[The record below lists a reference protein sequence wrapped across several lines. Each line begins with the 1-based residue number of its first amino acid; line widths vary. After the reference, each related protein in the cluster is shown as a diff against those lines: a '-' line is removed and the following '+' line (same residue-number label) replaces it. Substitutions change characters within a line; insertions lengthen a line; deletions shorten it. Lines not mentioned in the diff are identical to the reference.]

1 MDEGEEKV
9 VLSAMW
15 SAGCGSHGG
24 CGAEVYVKD
33 GKVTRVEGDK
43 NHPFNQGRLCPK
55 GLAIPQYMYHPDR
68 VRYPLKR
75 VGKRGEGKWARISWN
90 EAYDTIEKK
99 LKDIRAKYGAE
110 SVIFCQGTGRDIG
123 GPITYLMYAYG
134 SPNWVQVGLAGH
146 ACYTP
151 RLGAMFATQ
160 GNYSVLDASQFLEKR
175 YDDSEWQAPKYIII
189 WAQNPATGCHD
200 GFYGHW
206 IVDCMRRGSKLIVVD
221 PRVTWWAS
229 RAEVHL
235 QNRPGTDG
243 ALALG
248 MLNIIINEGLY
259 DKEFVREWT
268 FGFDEL
274 KMRVQEYPVDKV
286 AEITWVPQDKI
297 VQAARLYANNK
308 PSAIQW
314 GEPVDA
320 QPAGSVVAQA
330 INHLWAVTG
339 NIDNPGGNVIARPSH
354 GVTTY
359 PFSSAELT
367 GLYGTELVKKLNE
380 KRIGANRYPMIKNF
394 RGWVQPDVLIE
405 QLETG
410 QPYPVRAAW
419 IQTSNIIGGQ
429 AADTRRHYNALK
441 KLDFIVYV
449 DLFQN
454 PTSMALADIFIPA
467 ASFTEKES
475 FRSWWAPLCVTVK
488 AVDVEECKSDWE
500 INLEMA
506 RRLAANPIPYKN
518 VRELIDDRLKAGNTS
533 FEKLAAKGGWEFPPV
548 GHPSRPY
555 YRYKK
560 GLLRA
565 DGQPGFDTPTGKV
578 EFYSK
583 RYEEWGLDPLP
594 YYEEPDEG
602 PVTTPELYKKYPLIL
617 TTGRRSPV
625 FFHSEH
631 RMIPWLRELDPDP
644 IVEINTQ
651 TAGDLG
657 IVDGEWVYI
666 ENKRGKVKFKAKVTP
681 TAHPRVVSAAHGWW
695 LPEAEGREPNLFGTW
710 QHNINNLTSMGHQAK
725 SGFGGT
731 DYRASLCRITKIRD
745 GKE

>member
-1 MDEGEEKV
+1 MAKSEDKV
-9 VLSAMW
+9 VLSTMW

-24 CGAEVYVKD
+24 CGAEIYVKD
-33 GKVTRVEGDK
+33 GQVIKVEGDK
-43 NHPFNQGRLCPK
+43 NHPHNQGRLCPK

-68 VRYPLKR
+68 VKHPLKR
-75 VGKRGEGKWARISWN
+75 AGARGEGKWERISWD

-99 LKDIRAKYGAE
+99 LKDIREKYGAE

-123 GPITYLMYAYG
+123 GPITFLMYAYG

-160 GNYSVLDASQFLEKR
+160 GAYCVLDAAQFLEKR
-175 YDDSEWQAPKYIII
+175 YDDPQWTPPKYIII
-189 WAQNPATGCHD
+189 WAQNPATGCYD

-229 RAEVHL
+229 RAELHL

-248 MLNIIINEGLY
+248 MLNVIINEELY
-259 DKEFVREWT
+259 DREFVQKWT

-274 KMRVQEYPVDKV
+274 KQRVQDYPPDKV
-286 AEITWVPQDKI
+286 ADITWVSQEQI
-297 VQAARLYANNK
+297 IEAARLYATNQ

-320 QPAGSVVAQA
+320 MPEGSVVSQA
-330 INHLWAVTG
+330 INHLWAITG
-339 NIDNPGGNVIARPSH
+339 NIDNPGGNVIARNSH

-359 PFSSAELT
+359 PFSTAELI
-367 GLYGTELVKKLNE
+367 GLYGEELVKKLNE

-410 QPYPVRAAW
+410 QPYPVKAAW

-429 AADTRRHYNALK
+429 AADPRRHYNALK
-441 KLDFIVYV
+441 KLDFIVCV

-454 PTSMALADIFIPA
+454 PTSQALADIFLPA
-467 ASFTEKES
+467 ATFTEKES
-475 FRSWWAPLCVTVK
+475 FRTWWAPLCVTVK
-488 AVDVEECKSDWE
+488 AVEVEECKSDWE

-506 RRLAANPIPYKN
+506 KRLATNPIKFN
-518 VRELIDDRLKAGNTS
+518 TVRELIDDRLKAGNTS
-533 FEKLAAKGGWEFPPV
+533 FEEMAKKGSWEYPPE
-548 GHPSRPY
+548 GPSKPY
-555 YRYKK
+555 YRYKR
-560 GLLRA
+560 GLLRQ
-565 DGQPGFDTPTGKV
+565 DEQPGFDTPTGKV
-578 EFYSK
+578 ELYSK
-583 RYEEWGLDPLP
+583 RYEEWELDPLP
-594 YYEEPDEG
+594 YYEEPAES
-602 PVTTPELYKKYPLIL
+602 PVSTPELYQKYPLIL

-644 IVEINTQ
+644 IVEIHPQ
-651 TAGDLG
+651 TARDIG
-657 IVDGEWVYI
+657 IGDGEWVYI
-666 ENKRGKVKFKAKVTP
+666 ENDRGRVKFKAKVTP
-681 TAHPRVVSAAHGWW
+681 TILPQVVSAAHGWW
-695 LPEAEGREPNLFGTW
+695 LPETEGREPNLFGTW
-710 QHNINNLTSMGHQAK
+710 QHNINNLTSMGNQAR

-731 DYRASLCRITKIRD
+731 NYRANLCRITKIKD